1 MSTIIYKIV
10 IIHSGLT
17 CTDPYDDIN
26 TVMKDIKGKIVL
38 ITGAGMGMGRL
49 FAMKFAHASCNLV
62 LIDINREALDKTASE
77 IHADVHTYICD
88 ISDHEQVHLLVEK
101 VHGDAG
107 LVDIIINNAGVLYGY
122 PFSKCPDGL
131 IARTIDV
138 NVKGTMLLTKAFLPD
153 LMSRKSGHI
162 ITMASASSLTGVPDL
177 AAYSTSKHAIAGFS
191 ESLRLEMKKYGFN
204 NIKTTLVYPH
214 FVDTGMVTGV
224 KSSTLLKPEDVVD
237 RVFIAMQNNERYV
250 YMPWWLRFIPLLLD
264 ILPTGF
270 GDWILFKTG
279 ISRTMEAWVGHGK
292 RQ

>member
-1 MSTIIYKIV
+1 
-10 IIHSGLT
+10 
-17 CTDPYDDIN
+17 
-26 TVMKDIKGKIVL
+26 MKEIAGKTVL

-49 FAMKFAHASCNLV
+49 FADKFKQASCKLV
-62 LIDINREALDKTASE
+62 LVDIDKQALEKTALE
-77 IHADVHTYICD
+77 LNADARTYVCD
-88 ISDHEQVHLLVEK
+88 ISDKDQIHVLTGRVHE
-101 VHGDAG
+101 DSG
-107 LVDIIINNAGVLYGY
+107 LVDIIVNNAGVLYGY
-122 PFSKCPDGL
+122 PFYQCPDEF

-153 LMSRKSGHI
+153 LLSRKSGHI

-177 AAYSTSKHAIAGFS
+177 AAYATSKHAIAGFS

-224 KSSTLLKPEDVVD
+224 RSSVLLRPGDVVD
-237 RVFIAMQNNERYV
+237 RVFTALQNNERYV

-264 ILPTGF
+264 VLPTDL

-279 ISRTMEAWVGHGK
+279 ISRTMETWVGHGK
-292 RQ
+292 RP